1 MNIVNLDVDLN
12 SSASKDIQFGLL
24 PVAAEAMVLA
34 IFPAAGPSF
43 SAICLAAALSVEFTT
58 FGGTVG
64 VVDDGDMGGVF
75 VASGT
80 WKKYN

>member
-1 MNIVNLDVDLN
+1 
-12 SSASKDIQFGLL
+12 
-24 PVAAEAMVLA
+24 MVLA
-34 IFPAAGPSF
+34 IFPAAGPSL
-43 SAICLAAALSVEFTT
+43 SAICLAAALSVEFIT

-64 VVDDGDMGGVF
+64 VVADGDMGGVF